1 MQISMLINGL
11 KYIIPC
17 QNRFSRKSIDIITME
32 QYQSLCTTIK
42 NCLAD
47 HRMSITDERAKQAF
61 QALKHLLDEFNS
73 IKLSRKEQLR
83 AQYEYKI
90 VRSIQY
96 LIRHRK
102 DIIIRRTDKSKVFY
116 IGKASDIARKT
127 QEYMLKTQAYEEITS
142 GHCPLAENLK
152 AVHALLEYLMKTN
165 ALTGK
170 QCRQITPKLNQLEL
184 GHYHALPK
192 PHKVI
197 IFH

>member
-1 MQISMLINGL
+1 MLINGL

-32 QYQSLCTTIK
+32 QYQSLCTTIQ

-73 IKLSRKEQLR
+73 IKLSRKVQLR
-83 AQYEYKI
+83 AQHEYKI

-116 IGKASDIARKT
+116 TGKASDIARKT
-127 QEYMLKTQAYEEITS
+127 QAYEEMTS

-152 AVHALLEYLMKTN
+152 AVHSLLEYLIKTN

-170 QCRQITPKLNQLEL
+170 QCKQLAPKLNQLEL
-184 GHYHALPK
+184 GHYRALPK

-197 IFH
+197 ISH